1 MRALNFHVTAQIYM
15 MRFSLC
21 NTVILTALTQ
31 LMSEHV
37 LYHSSVPLL
46 ASFNHPQVPR
56 TTMLT
61 FFREAKTKDSKLW
74 YMEGRIFAKY
84 YCHCIVCKVKKSL
97 AFMCETNNVASFLF
111 GWKLGK
117 TTVVYIVCLLV
128 KMRIR
133 KEKKGAHHLRCKCKI
148 YAHAHD

>member
-74 YMEGRIFAKY
+74 YMEGGGSLQSTTAIALCAK
-84 YCHCIVCKVKKSL
+84 
-97 AFMCETNNVASFLF
+97 
-111 GWKLGK
+111 
-117 TTVVYIVCLLV
+117 
-128 KMRIR
+128 
-133 KEKKGAHHLRCKCKI
+133 
-148 YAHAHD
+148 